1 MTQTEQ
7 ILNHLKTGKA
17 ITPLG
22 AIDRWGCMRLA
33 ARVLELKEMGI
44 DVKRRMIP
52 VINRYGKEVM
62 VAEYR
67 L

>member
-1 MTQTEQ
+1 MSQTDQ
-7 ILNHLKTGKA
+7 ILNYLKAGKA

-22 AIDRWGCMRLA
+22 AIERFGCMRLA
-33 ARVLELKEMGI
+33 ARVRDLRDMGI

-52 VINRYGKEVM
+52 VVNRYGKEVM

>member
-1 MTQTEQ
+1 MNQTEQ
-7 ILNHLKTGKA
+7 ILNHLKAGKA

-22 AIDRWGCMRLA
+22 AIERFGVMRLA
-33 ARVLELKEMGI
+33 ARVRDLRDMGI

-52 VINRYGKEVM
+52 VLNRYGKEVM